1 MTKLLKL
8 TVLCAFLM
16 AKAYAQ
22 SFYVFEQEGRIKDGD
37 PYYEHSDISYNYKIN
52 EHWTPFVG
60 YRFIVEDKGGKTG
73 VKDFSRFLVGFNYTE
88 EGKYGKLA
96 FRTRAEFTPGHEM
109 GNLDA
114 ENDYRIRERIRY
126 DLPYS
131 WTKFKLTPFV
141 YDEVFF
147 DMDAGFDFT
156 RNRVGGGFAY
166 RITKHIYGDLYYFH
180 ESKQSGAHWV
190 DADIGALIVRYRF

>member
-16 AKAYAQ
+16 SKAYAQ
-22 SFYVFEQEGRIKDGD
+22 SFFVLEQEGRIKDGD
-37 PYYEHSDISYNYKIN
+37 PYYEHTDVSYNYKIN
-52 EHWTPFVG
+52 EKWTPFVG

-88 EGKYGKLA
+88 KGNWGKLA
-96 FRTRAEFTPGHEM
+96 LRTRGEFTPGHEL
-109 GNLDA
+109 GSLDT
-114 ENDYRIRERIRY
+114 ENDYRIRERIKY

-147 DMDAGFDFT
+147 DMDNSFDFT
-156 RNRVGGGFAY
+156 RNRVGGGIGY
-166 RITKHIYGDLYYFH
+166 TITKHIYGDLYYFH
-180 ESKQSGAHWV
+180 ETKKSGNSWV
-190 DADIGALIVRYRF
+190 DADIGALIIRYKF